1 MGAAIKT
8 ITVSTTVNLPIEK
21 AWNIWNEPEHI
32 TRWYQATPEWH
43 APHAEN
49 NLETGGRFTTTMAA
63 KDGSFSFD
71 FSGVYTNVTEH
82 KELAYTLDD
91 GRQVS
96 ILFEAK
102 EGQTTITETFEPEMQ
117 NSLDM
122 QQRGWQAI
130 LDSYKQYA
138 EGL

>member
-1 MGAAIKT
+1 
-8 ITVSTTVNLPIEK
+8 
-21 AWNIWNEPEHI
+21 
-32 TRWYQATPEWH
+32 
-43 APHAEN
+43 
-49 NLETGGRFTTTMAA
+49 
-63 KDGSFSFD
+63 
-71 FSGVYTNVTEH
+71 
-82 KELAYTLDD
+82 
-91 GRQVS
+91 VS
-96 ILFEAK
+96 ILFGAK